1 MRIQCQLTVVSG
13 GWALVDY
20 LPVQSV
26 GRIQSV
32 PLRRFAPVGALLALV
47 AVACRGE
54 AVTTAEVA
62 EHLEPTTA
70 VPVTVAQTT
79 AAPASSSPTTAAPPS
94 SAPVTVVPTTEAPV
108 TVAPTTEAPVSADD
122 SVIDLVVIGNELE
135 GGARRQSV
143 PLGEEITVRVSG
155 TSTDH
160 VHVHGY
166 DLFID
171 LADGSG
177 ELTFLADIPGVFEIE
192 LEGSGTLLV
201 QMEVK

>member
-1 MRIQCQLTVVSG
+1 MS
-13 GWALVDY
+13 
-20 LPVQSV
+20 
-26 GRIQSV
+26 
-32 PLRRFAPVGALLALV
+32 LRRFALVGALLAPA

-54 AVTTAEVA
+54 AGTTVEVA
-62 EHLEPTTA
+62 EHS
-70 VPVTVAQTT
+70 
-79 AAPASSSPTTAAPPS
+79 APASS
-94 SAPVTVVPTTEAPV
+94 APV
-108 TVAPTTEAPVSADD
+108 TVAPTTAAPAPAAPTTEASVSVAPTTEALASAAPVTVAPTTAAPAPAAPTTEDPVSADG
-122 SVIDLVVIGNELE
+122 SIIDLVVIGNELE

-160 VHVHGY
+160 VHIHGY

-171 LADGSG
+171 LSDGSG
-177 ELTFLADIPGVFEIE
+177 ELTFLVDIPGVFEIE

>member
-1 MRIQCQLTVVSG
+1 M
-13 GWALVDY
+13 
-20 LPVQSV
+20 
-26 GRIQSV
+26 

-54 AVTTAEVA
+54 AVTTVEFAEQPAPITEV
-62 EHLEPTTA
+62 LTTA
-70 VPVTVAQTT
+70 
-79 AAPASSSPTTAAPPS
+79 SPTTAAPTTAPPAS
-94 SAPVTVVPTTEAPV
+94 SAPTTA
-108 TVAPTTEAPVSADD
+108 APTTEAPASSAPTTEAPTTEAPTTAVPAPVVPTTETPVSADG
-122 SVIDLVVIGNELE
+122 SVIELVVVGDELE

-143 PLGEEITVRVSG
+143 SLGDEITVRVSG

-160 VHVHGY
+160 VHIHGY

-171 LADGSG
+171 LTDGSG
-177 ELTFLADIPGVFEIE
+177 ELTFAADIPGVFEIE

>member
-1 MRIQCQLTVVSG
+1 M
-13 GWALVDY
+13 
-20 LPVQSV
+20 
-26 GRIQSV
+26 
-32 PLRRFAPVGALLALV
+32 PLRRSAFVGALLALV
-47 AVACRGE
+47 TVACRGE
-54 AVTTAEVA
+54 AVTTVEVA

-70 VPVTVAQTT
+70 APVTVAQTT
-79 AAPASSSPTTAAPPS
+79 AAPASSPPTTAAPAS
-94 SAPVTVVPTTEAPV
+94 SAPVTAAPTTEAPV
-108 TVAPTTEAPVSADD
+108 TAAPTSAAPVTVAPTAEAPVSADD
-122 SVIDLVVIGNELE
+122 SVIDLVVNGNELE

-160 VHVHGY
+160 VHIHGY

-171 LADGSG
+171 LAGGSG

>member
-1 MRIQCQLTVVSG
+1 M
-13 GWALVDY
+13 
-20 LPVQSV
+20 
-26 GRIQSV
+26 
-32 PLRRFAPVGALLALV
+32 PLRRFALVGALLALT
-47 AVACRGE
+47 AVACGGE
-54 AVTTAEVA
+54 AVTTVEVA

-70 VPVTVAQTT
+70 APVTVAQTT
-79 AAPASSSPTTAAPPS
+79 AAPASSPPTTAAPA
-94 SAPVTVVPTTEAPV
+94 SAPVTVAPTTEAPV
-108 TVAPTTEAPVSADD
+108 TVAPTTVAPATVVPTTEAPVSADD

-171 LADGSG
+171 LAGGSG

>member
-1 MRIQCQLTVVSG
+1 MS
-13 GWALVDY
+13 
-20 LPVQSV
+20 
-26 GRIQSV
+26 
-32 PLRRFAPVGALLALV
+32 LRRFAPVGALLALT

-54 AVTTAEVA
+54 AGTTVEVA
-62 EHLEPTTA
+62 EHS
-70 VPVTVAQTT
+70 
-79 AAPASSSPTTAAPPS
+79 APAS
-94 SAPVTVVPTTEAPV
+94 SAPVTVAPTTAAPAPVVPTTEVPASSAPASSAPASSGPVTVAPTTAAPV
-108 TVAPTTEAPVSADD
+108 TVAPTTETPVSADG

-160 VHVHGY
+160 VHIHGY

-171 LADGSG
+171 LAGGSG

>member
-1 MRIQCQLTVVSG
+1 M
-13 GWALVDY
+13 
-20 LPVQSV
+20 
-26 GRIQSV
+26 
-32 PLRRFAPVGALLALV
+32 PLRRFAPVGALLALA

-54 AVTTAEVA
+54 AVTTVEVA
-62 EHLEPTTA
+62 EPLEPTTA
-70 VPVTVAQTT
+70 APVTVAQTT
-79 AAPASSSPTTAAPPS
+79 AVPASSTPTAVAPAS
-94 SAPVTVVPTTEAPV
+94 SAPVTMVPTTAASAPVAPATEAPASSASAP
-108 TVAPTTEAPVSADD
+108 VAPTTEALVSADG

-143 PLGEEITVRVSG
+143 PLGEEVTVRVSG

-160 VHVHGY
+160 VHIHGY

-171 LADGSG
+171 LAGGSG

>member
-1 MRIQCQLTVVSG
+1 M
-13 GWALVDY
+13 
-20 LPVQSV
+20 
-26 GRIQSV
+26 
-32 PLRRFAPVGALLALV
+32 PLKRFVPVGALLALA

-54 AVTTAEVA
+54 AVTTVEVA
-62 EHLEPTTA
+62 EPLEPTTA
-70 VPVTVAQTT
+70 APVTVAQTT
-79 AAPASSSPTTAAPPS
+79 AAPTTAAPAS
-94 SAPVTVVPTTEAPV
+94 SAPVTVAPTTEVPVVTVAPTTAAPV

-122 SVIDLVVIGNELE
+122 SVIELVVIGDELE

>member
-1 MRIQCQLTVVSG
+1 M
-13 GWALVDY
+13 
-20 LPVQSV
+20 
-26 GRIQSV
+26 
-32 PLRRFAPVGALLALV
+32 PLRRSALVGALLALA

-54 AVTTAEVA
+54 AVTTVEVA
-62 EHLEPTTA
+62 EPLEPTTA
-70 VPVTVAQTT
+70 APVTAAQTT
-79 AAPASSSPTTAAPPS
+79 AAPASSPPTTAATAFSAPVTAVPAS
-94 SAPVTVVPTTEAPV
+94 SAPVTVAPS
-108 TVAPTTEAPVSADD
+108 TEAPVSADD
-122 SVIDLVVIGNELE
+122 SVIDLVIIGNELE

-143 PLGEEITVRVSG
+143 PLGEEVTVRVSG

-160 VHVHGY
+160 VHIHGY

-192 LEGSGTLLV
+192 LEGSHTLLV

>member
-1 MRIQCQLTVVSG
+1 M
-13 GWALVDY
+13 
-20 LPVQSV
+20 
-26 GRIQSV
+26 
-32 PLRRFAPVGALLALV
+32 PLRRFTPVGVLLALT

-54 AVTTAEVA
+54 AVTTVEVA
-62 EHLEPTTA
+62 EPA
-70 VPVTVAQTT
+70 APVTVV
-79 AAPASSSPTTAAPPS
+79 PTTAAPVTVAPTTA
-94 SAPVTVVPTTEAPV
+94 APVTVAPTTAAPVTVAPTTEAPV

-122 SVIDLVVIGNELE
+122 SVIELVVIGDELE

-160 VHVHGY
+160 VHIHGY